1 MTAVPM
7 KKTVLVAD
15 HADARLTAIL
25 SAYELVY
32 VRTLDEA
39 KATLTGRNFDLVVI
53 GVHFDE
59 SRMFD
64 LLRYVRWQERHRA
77 TPVVCVLTLDFTRQ
91 AIATEGVEIAAKALG
106 DATSLE
112 IRGSGVM
119 FQVGQSYTPG
129 QPWPQFNVRTFNRV
143 VNYETAS
150 LREDLMRTRA
160 TTPSRSLRRG

>member
-1 MTAVPM
+1 MTASPM

-15 HADARLTAIL
+15 HTEARLSAIL
-25 SAYELVY
+25 AAHNLVF

-39 KATLTGRNFDLVVI
+39 KSVLAGRNFDLIVI

-77 TPVVCVLTLDFTRQ
+77 TPVVCVLTADFTRQ

-106 DATSLE
+106 GTAFLDLKALSDGE
-112 IRGSGVM
+112 AR
-119 FQVGQSYTPG
+119 
-129 QPWPQFNVRTFNRV
+129 RV
-143 VNYETAS
+143 V
-150 LREDLMRTRA
+150 EDLLGA
-160 TTPSRSLRRG
+160 